1 MKNYG
6 QEYFKSLHPNPMQN
20 YYANTSQD
28 PKQVAQIKMFNYF
41 NFRVKSSENLPLMP
55 SSKQITY
62 EKNY

>member
-28 PKQVAQIKMFNYF
+28 PKQVAQIKRF
-41 NFRVKSSENLPLMP
+41 NFF
-55 SSKQITY
+55 
-62 EKNY
+62 